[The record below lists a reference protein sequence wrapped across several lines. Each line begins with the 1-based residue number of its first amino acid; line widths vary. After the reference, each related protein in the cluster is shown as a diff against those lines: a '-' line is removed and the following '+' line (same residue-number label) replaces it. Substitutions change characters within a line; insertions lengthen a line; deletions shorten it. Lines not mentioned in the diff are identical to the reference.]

1 MKSTA
6 RTSGTS
12 LACLARLACK
22 QLRDLGL
29 TTPHLRFASQF
40 QTQSWMD
47 SVLGYP
53 LYYGIVD
60 GFGTPNGNMSGFVT
74 IANQVLTAFP
84 VSASIYMIYGAGSL
98 DLN

>member
-1 MKSTA
+1 
-6 RTSGTS
+6 
-12 LACLARLACK
+12 
-22 QLRDLGL
+22 
-29 TTPHLRFASQF
+29 
-40 QTQSWMD
+40 MD

-84 VSASIYMIYGAGSL
+84 VSASIYMSYGADSL